1 MAGPAVNMASIL
13 VLNKAMGRKALLI
26 YLSSIIL
33 GAVSFG
39 LTIDYLL
46 PREWFTNPL
55 VQVTE
60 CCNDST
66 YYFNLACTIF
76 LSLLFINALIRRFIR
91 KPQYSCNGECN
102 DKSQRTTIIHIE
114 GMRCNHCRTNTEKAL
129 ASLPE
134 VDHAEV
140 DLASG
145 QATITGNVDLTLIK
159 QTVESLGFKVKN
171 LQ

>member
-1 MAGPAVNMASIL
+1 MSPYLLLGFLLAGIMHAFIPNSL
-13 VLNKAMGRKALLI
+13 YRRFLGDNSFRSVLNATLLD
-26 YLSSIIL
+26 
-33 GAVSFG
+33 
-39 LTIDYLL
+39 TPL
-46 PREWFTNPL
+46 PL
-55 VQVTE
+55 
-60 CCNDST
+60 C
-66 YYFNLACTIF
+66 
-76 LSLLFINALIRRFIR
+76 
-91 KPQYSCNGECN
+91 SCNGECN
-102 DKSQRTTIIHIE
+102 DKSLRTTIIYIE

-145 QATITGNVDLTLIK
+145 QAIITGNVDLTLIK

>member
-1 MAGPAVNMASIL
+1 
-13 VLNKAMGRKALLI
+13 
-26 YLSSIIL
+26 
-33 GAVSFG
+33 
-39 LTIDYLL
+39 
-46 PREWFTNPL
+46 
-55 VQVTE
+55 
-60 CCNDST
+60 
-66 YYFNLACTIF
+66 
-76 LSLLFINALIRRFIR
+76 
-91 KPQYSCNGECN
+91 
-102 DKSQRTTIIHIE
+102 
-114 GMRCNHCRTNTEKAL
+114 MRCNHCRTNTEKAL